1 VLLRSP
7 TWLWPNLL
15 SLDAPI
21 VALIWQLL
29 FARSFHV
36 RVPWPATLLLAA
48 CVWMIYVA
56 DRLLDS
62 LTCQP
67 HTARHLF
74 HRSHFS
80 SFVLGLGLCILASL
94 ALLLTKV
101 DAGVR
106 AAGLPMTAAM
116 AAYFA
121 LVHAAPAAWQKYWP
135 KELAV
140 AILFALGTCLPV
152 YAEAPAAGPAMLPS
166 LALFANVCWMNAVA
180 IDRWE
185 RKQAPAW
192 LVPLALTASG
202 LALALSISGH
212 PWLYCAA
219 AFAAASLAWL
229 IQRRERISLDKRC
242 VLADA
247 VLAAPALSALLML
260 WR

>member
-15 SLDAPI
+15 SLDAPV
-21 VALIWQLL
+21 VAVVWQML

-36 RVPWPATLLLAA
+36 HVPWPATLLLAA

-56 DRLLDS
+56 DRLLDAIAS
-62 LTCQP
+62 QP
-67 HTARHLF
+67 CTARHLF

-80 SFVLGLGLCILASL
+80 GFLLGLALCILASL
-94 ALLLTKV
+94 ALALTQL

-106 AAGLPMTAAM
+106 AAGIPMTVAM

-121 LVHAAPAAWQKYWP
+121 LVHAAPGSWQKHWP

-152 YAEAPAAGPAMLPS
+152 YSEAPSAGPAMLPP
-166 LALFANVCWMNAVA
+166 LALFASLCWMNAVA

-185 RKQAPAW
+185 RKQAAAW

-202 LALALSISGH
+202 LALALSLSGH

-219 AFAAASLAWL
+219 ALAAASLAWL
-229 IQRRERISLDKRC
+229 TRRRERISLDERR

-247 VLAAPALSALLML
+247 VLAAPALSAWLVLL
-260 WR
+260 R